1 MLAAQA
7 VDARPGMQI
16 LDCCAA
22 PGGKTIQAAVAVGPK
37 GHVIALDNSEA
48 RLERLRENLERTG
61 LAGNVEVALC
71 DAASPGLVRR
81 FAGRRIDAVLV
92 DAPCSNSGVLA
103 RRPDARWRWSA
114 DEVERLSAV
123 QLSILRN
130 VARLGAG
137 RIVYSTCSIDR
148 AENEGV
154 VSAFT
159 EKAACGYVVEKSRTW
174 LPIADL
180 PDFDRFLPPT
190 WHDGAFAAL
199 LRRV

>member
-1 MLAAQA
+1 MAARILYVNPFPDCRVETMTLAGVRRYAGVRGWA
-7 VDARPGMQI
+7 VE
-16 LDCCAA
+16 
-22 PGGKTIQAAVAVGPK
+22 AVR
-37 GHVIALDNSEA
+37 SEA
-48 RLERLRENLERTG
+48 L
-61 LAGNVEVALC
+61 
-71 DAASPGLVRR
+71 S
-81 FAGRRIDAVLV
+81 AGRLPALLRTI
-92 DAPCSNSGVLA
+92 
-103 RRPDARWRWSA
+103 R
-114 DEVERLSAV
+114 
-123 QLSILRN
+123 RN